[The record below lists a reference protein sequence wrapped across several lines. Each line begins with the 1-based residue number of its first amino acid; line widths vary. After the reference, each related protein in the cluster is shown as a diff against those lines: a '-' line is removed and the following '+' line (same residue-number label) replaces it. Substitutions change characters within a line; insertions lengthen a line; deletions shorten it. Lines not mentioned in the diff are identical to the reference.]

1 MQKKQMGQS
10 STPIMKTSP
19 VKMSYSVNNLIF
31 LFIIAVGIFVVY
43 RYVKSLE
50 TELKVVRKEIQ
61 SMKIVENKPIEAATP
76 SLPKA
81 TDAIC
86 MMNVT
91 HPEHR
96 IVDDELESVSS
107 EEIMKI
113 IDDIDNEENEEDE
126 MDIVSTHKE
135 TTESAHEQ
143 VEEPLEDEE
152 DEIVLKKSH
161 TDDGSLMKKTNEE
174 LKQILKEQGKNTKGT
189 KAELVKRITEEL

>member
-10 STPIMKTSP
+10 STPILKTSP

-61 SMKIVENKPIEAATP
+61 SMKIVENKPIEVAPP
-76 SLPKA
+76 SLPEA

-113 IDDIDNEENEEDE
+113 IDDIDNEENEDDE
-126 MDIVSTHKE
+126 IDIVSTHKE
-135 TTESAHEQ
+135 TMESAHEQ
-143 VEEPLEDEE
+143 VDEPEE